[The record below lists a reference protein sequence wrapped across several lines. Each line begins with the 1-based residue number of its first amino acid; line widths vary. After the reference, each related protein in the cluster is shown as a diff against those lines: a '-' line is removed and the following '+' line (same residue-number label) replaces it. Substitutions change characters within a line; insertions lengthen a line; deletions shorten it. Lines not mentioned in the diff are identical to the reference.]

1 MKDHQLKKLIEKY
14 LDGTATPAERYLVES
29 LLGSLEMDQDEHK
42 DTRSED
48 EDQQMANRI
57 IANVIHQPSPIE
69 KPKIW
74 GRIAMLAA
82 TILLISTAGL
92 FYFKKLEQ
100 AAPQAPAQSFVKYS
114 TGTNQLKRLLL
125 PDSSTI
131 YLNAN
136 SSVSV
141 PVTFKN
147 QRERLVYLDGEAFFE
162 VARDVK
168 HPFKIKVGDLRV
180 QVLGTSFNVSAYKAV
195 REVKV
200 AVSTGKV
207 MVNEQSKNLATLTPG
222 QEIIYNKS
230 TRSFRKVEN
239 VQSNHKA
246 MWRDGVIALNEAS
259 FEELQNAIYNCY
271 GLELSTKDQSILSQ
285 QYNFTVRSSRPAS
298 QTLAQL
304 SKMMNRKFRK
314 EGRSVIL
321 Y

>member
-1 MKDHQLKKLIEKY
+1 MKDYQLKKLIEKY

-48 EDQQMANRI
+48 EEQQMANRI
-57 IANVIHQPSPIE
+57 IANVIHQPSPSS
-69 KPKIW
+69 KPKTW

-82 TILLISTAGL
+82 TVLLISTAGL

-100 AAPQAPAQSFVKYS
+100 AGPQAPAQSFVKYS

-162 VARDVK
+162 VTRDVK
-168 HPFKIKVGDLRV
+168 RPFKIRVGDLRV

-222 QEIIYNKS
+222 QEIIYNKN
-230 TRSFRKVEN
+230 TRSFRKVDDL
-239 VQSNHKA
+239 QSNHKA
-246 MWRDGVIALNEAS
+246 TWRDGVIALNEAS

-271 GLELSTKDQSILSQ
+271 GLELSTKDQNILSQ

-298 QTLAQL
+298 KTLAQL